1 MSTQVAVHEL
11 GHSLFGLAD
20 EYSTGAGDQTRP
32 NCDVAGTT
40 CCGALKLRAP
50 KPCCVVELYD
60 CPHRANALCGG

>member
-32 NCDVAGTT
+32 NCDVAGTA
-40 CCGALKLRAP
+40 CCGALKMHGA
-50 KPCCVVELYD
+50 
-60 CPHRANALCGG
+60 